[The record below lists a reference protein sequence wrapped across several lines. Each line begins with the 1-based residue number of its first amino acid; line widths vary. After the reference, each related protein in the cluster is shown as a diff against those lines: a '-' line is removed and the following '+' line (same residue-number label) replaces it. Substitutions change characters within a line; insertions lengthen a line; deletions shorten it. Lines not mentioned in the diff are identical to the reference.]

1 MDMKK
6 MTLWIVAAAALTLT
20 ATGALASDEKKEH
33 LGMMGDNHGMK
44 AMAAPSAETLAT
56 GKAIYEKTCSVCHD
70 TGVAGAPKLGDKA
83 AWAPHIEEG
92 IDHVVEAAIKG
103 EGAMP
108 PRGGDPSLSDAEVR
122 ATVSYMLEQAR

>member
-1 MDMKK
+1 MFDES
-6 MTLWIVAAAALTLT
+6 
-20 ATGALASDEKKEH
+20 LADASRR
-33 LGMMGDNHGMK
+33 
-44 AMAAPSAETLAT
+44 S
-56 GKAIYEKTCSVCHD
+56 D